1 MAGFIYRP
9 LPTKTMEIETGIS
22 ELISSEE
29 IKKRISE
36 LAEDISKDYLS
47 KGSIYSVT
55 VLQGA
60 RMFSEA
66 LRKELQALGID
77 SKNYD
82 ITLSSYSGTESTRNI
97 KVVESIAGEIKGKDI
112 LVLEDIVDSG
122 ITIDFLVSHLLG
134 KGAKSVKVCALTS
147 KHGRRE
153 IDVRVNYIGFEI
165 PNMFIVG
172 FGMDFDGKYRDLPYI
187 GHIENPEGPEGKP
200 E

>member
-1 MAGFIYRP
+1 
-9 LPTKTMEIETGIS
+9 METETGIS

-36 LAEDISKDYLS
+36 LAKDISKDYS
-47 KGSIYSVT
+47 FQRTVYSVT

-60 RMFSEA
+60 RMFSDA
-66 LRKELQALGID
+66 VRKELHALGID
-77 SKNYD
+77 SENYD
-82 ITLSSYSGTESTRNI
+82 ITLSSYSGTESTRSI
-97 KVVESIAGEIKGKDI
+97 KVVEGISGEIKGKDV

-122 ITIDFLVSHLLG
+122 ITINFLISHLLG
-134 KGAKSVKVCALTS
+134 RGASSVKVCALTS

-153 IDVRVNYIGFEI
+153 IDVKVDYVGFEI
-165 PNMFIVG
+165 PDMFIIG

-187 GHIENPEGPEGKP
+187 GYIENPEGPEGKP